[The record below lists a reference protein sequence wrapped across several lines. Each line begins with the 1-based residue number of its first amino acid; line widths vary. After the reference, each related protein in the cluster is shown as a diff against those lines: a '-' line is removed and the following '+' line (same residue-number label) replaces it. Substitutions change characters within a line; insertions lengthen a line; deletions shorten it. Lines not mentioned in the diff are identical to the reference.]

1 MPVSFNPTRRLLV
14 KGIAAVCLLS
24 ATRVGFAAPA
34 QMVAVRVWPSS
45 TYTRVTLESNMA
57 LTYKQYMLT
66 NPKRLV
72 IDIDDL
78 NLNATFRNI
87 STLVKTDDPYIKLIR
102 VGQFDAKT
110 VRLVIELKQDIK
122 PNLFTLK
129 PISEFKNRLVIDLYP
144 AQNNTGDD
152 DPLLALLNE
161 FNKGQ
166 LDDNNQSVT
175 TTIQKD
181 KNKIIVVLD
190 PGHGGEDPGAI
201 GYYKTREKDVVLQ
214 IARRLRDLLKKEKNI
229 AVHMTRNEDVF
240 LPLMVRVE
248 KARALRADL
257 FISIHA
263 DAFIKRSVR
272 GSSVF
277 ALSTKGA
284 SSSAANYLAQTQN
297 EADEIGGVSR
307 SGDHYLDHTIL
318 DLVQTITKSN
328 SLILGNAILSK
339 MKNVSTLHNSRV
351 EKAGFAVLK
360 APDVPSVLVET
371 AFISNL
377 NEEKKLKTATFQNQM
392 AKAIF
397 EGIKEYI
404 KLRKK

>member
-1 MPVSFNPTRRLLV
+1 MPTSFNPTRRLLV

>member
-1 MPVSFNPTRRLLV
+1 MPASFNPTRRLLV

-45 TYTRVTLESNMA
+45 TYTRVTLESNTA

-166 LDDNNQSVT
+166 LDDNEPPVT

-240 LPLMVRVE
+240 LPLIVRVE

>member
-1 MPVSFNPTRRLLV
+1 MPASFNPTRRLLV

-166 LDDNNQSVT
+166 LDDNDPPVT

-392 AKAIF
+392 AKAIL

>member
-1 MPVSFNPTRRLLV
+1 MPASFNPTRRLLV

-166 LDDNNQSVT
+166 LDDNEPPVT

-240 LPLMVRVE
+240 LPLIVRVE